1 MKRLL
6 FLSVILLVTIS
17 SCRRYKAFPPAL
29 VTYFPY
35 TENQQLV
42 FANEREDTTALTI
55 TSVYISERH
64 SESFCSKCGWNIALE
79 FEANNDSM
87 SISGYMNITYT
98 PFLQLVAGSTF
109 YYKEFPGDPFSAQF
123 ISQIGDTIRL
133 SYDDHEAIVVRYEG
147 VVEFYDA
154 KHKCVWTLVK

>member
-35 TENQQLV
+35 TENQKLV
-42 FANEREDTTALTI
+42 YANEGGDTTCLT
-55 TSVYISERH
+55 VKQMYVSEKH
-64 SESFCSKCGWNIALE
+64 FESYCSKCGWNIAME
-79 FEANNDSM
+79 FEANNDSV
-87 SISGYMNITYT
+87 SIRGYMNITYT
-98 PFLQLVAGSTF
+98 PFLQLVAGGTF
-109 YYKEFPGDPFSAQF
+109 YHKEFPGDPFSAQF

-133 SYDDHEAIVVRYEG
+133 SDDNHEAIVVRYEG
-147 VVEFYDA
+147 LVKFDDA
-154 KHKCVWTLVK
+154 KHECVWTLVK